1 MPYLYWMPDIVF
13 IAGKLDSAEHYT
25 LQGLRMAELIDS
37 KEEKQTAVRNLG
49 IIYSERKEYQKALGL
64 LLSVK
69 DNIEKDDYSYFY
81 SLSNVYV
88 QQEQYDSAIYYA
100 EYIIKNDSDLYGQ
113 ASAYLSLYE
122 VAKNVRIGRKLWLIE
137 RNMTYMLTVYMSIR
151 KR

>member
-1 MPYLYWMPDIVF
+1 ML
-13 IAGKLDSAEHYT
+13 AKLDSAEHYT

-64 LLSVK
+64 LLSIK

-100 EYIIKNDSDLYGQ
+100 EYIIKNDSDCM
-113 ASAYLSLYE
+113 
-122 VAKNVRIGRKLWLIE
+122 GRPVLIFLC
-137 RNMTYMLTVYMSIR
+137 MKWQKT
-151 KR
+151 

>member
-1 MPYLYWMPDIVF
+1 MRPHFEEIKDSTNYAISLLD
-13 IAGKLDSAEHYT
+13 AGYSFLLLAKLDSAEHYT

-37 KEEKQTAVRNLG
+37 RRRSRLLSVIWALSIRSGKNIK
-49 IIYSERKEYQKALGL
+49 SLGL

-122 VAKNVRIGRKLWLIE
+122 VAKK
-137 RNMTYMLTVYMSIR
+137 T
-151 KR
+151 

>member
-1 MPYLYWMPDIVF
+1 M
-13 IAGKLDSAEHYT
+13 
-25 LQGLRMAELIDS
+25 
-37 KEEKQTAVRNLG
+37 
-49 IIYSERKEYQKALGL
+49 GL